1 MAPASDQQ
9 LFTPVFETLVN
20 TVLRAVERRS
30 AATGLPLDPP
40 LLLLLDEAANIAPL
54 RRPDRVASAGA
65 NQGIV
70 TISAWQDEGQIVAVY
85 GRDRARTVL
94 SNHTSRMY
102 LPGVSDEQTLRALSA
117 AIGDHQVRRVTE
129 TRDATTARRSRS
141 AVPHDE
147 PVAPVEWLRR
157 LPDGEAIV
165 LTGRHKPM
173 RLRAPGWYEDPAL
186 RALVDPRV
194 AAAFDRQFALS

>member
-1 MAPASDQQ
+1 M
-9 LFTPVFETLVN
+9 
-20 TVLRAVERRS
+20 
-30 AATGLPLDPP
+30 
-40 LLLLLDEAANIAPL
+40 LDEAANIAPL
-54 RRPDRVASAGA
+54 RRLDRVAAAGA

-70 TISAWQDEGQIVAVY
+70 LVSAWQDEGQTTAVY
-85 GRDRARTVL
+85 GPHRARTVL
-94 SNHTSRMY
+94 SNHTARMY

-129 TRDATTARRSRS
+129 TRDAATARRSRS
-141 AVPHDE
+141 TVPHDE

-157 LPDGEAIV
+157 LPDGEAVV

-173 RLRAPGWYEDPAL
+173 HLRVSGWYEDPAL

-194 AAAFDRQFALS
+194 ATAFDRQFALR